1 MTKGNLKS
9 AAPITIEDN
18 TRRVEFAR
26 DCHGRQRNAAAEAA
40 AHGYLLYRDTQVGET
55 GEISWAMTNPGADEQ
70 LTAQIPRNRRISVY
84 WQEIMA

>member
-9 AAPITIEDN
+9 ATPITIEDN

-40 AHGYLLYRDTQVGET
+40 AHGYLLYRDTQVGESKQWLKR
-55 GEISWAMTNPGADEQ
+55 EIDAFNQSVEDHNQELKNKASFE
-70 LTAQIPRNRRISVY
+70 NRVG
-84 WQEIMA
+84 